1 MKEHS
6 QTNSF
11 SRSRSAQRPTQT
23 TLKPPSEEL
32 TVKAKCY
39 DLELENAE
47 LKKQLSETLNLYKGQ
62 NSALET
68 EIAMLKAK
76 LSLAEQNVETLM
88 KCQISKT
95 SK

>member
-1 MKEHS
+1 M
-6 QTNSF
+6 
-11 SRSRSAQRPTQT
+11 QRTAPT
-23 TLKPPSEEL
+23 TLTPPSEEL

-39 DLELENAE
+39 DLELENAK
-47 LKKQLSETLNLYKGQ
+47 LKKQLNETINLHKSQ
-62 NSALET
+62 KTTLEA

>member
-1 MKEHS
+1 M
-6 QTNSF
+6 
-11 SRSRSAQRPTQT
+11 
-23 TLKPPSEEL
+23 
-32 TVKAKCY
+32 KAKCY
-39 DLELENAE
+39 DLELENAK
-47 LKKQLSETLNLYKGQ
+47 LKKQLNETINLHKSQ
-62 NSALET
+62 KTALES